1 MKVAIIGPFCLPFI
15 RGNSLS
21 IYRLVSG
28 LMDSDVDVE
37 AFCLPEYADK
47 RDVYK
52 EVASFKP
59 DIIHGF
65 HAHKTGRIVQVLKKR
80 TGLPLV
86 VSLRGT
92 DFNIDLFDKRRR
104 PVVIKTLE
112 MADKIVVFAPFTKDM
127 ILKEIPDLK
136 KKNNIHIIPHA
147 VSLEK
152 KEYNALD
159 ALNLKKGHF
168 IFFVPAGVRGVKNIG
183 LPLKPL
189 KRLKKQYPEIRL
201 VYAGAV
207 LDRRT
212 GQSFIRKI
220 KGLDWVTYL
229 GAVPHERMYALY
241 RASHVVV
248 NSSLSE
254 GMPNSILEAMS
265 LAKPV
270 LVSDIAGNRAIV
282 RDGKDGLLFDGE
294 EDFEKKA
301 EKLLKDK
308 DLRKRL
314 GQEAKKRIQRA
325 HLPKKECDEHIRV
338 YKQIL

>member
-1 MKVAIIGPFCLPFI
+1 MKVAIIGPFCLPII

-28 LMDSDVDVE
+28 LMERGVE
-37 AFCLPEYADK
+37 VKAFCLPEYAGK

-52 EVASFKP
+52 EIASFKP

-65 HAHKTGRIVQVLKKR
+65 HAYKTGRIVQVLKKR

-86 VSLRGT
+86 MSLRGT

-104 PVVIKTLE
+104 PVVVKTLE
-112 MADKIVVFAPFTKDM
+112 MADKIIVFAPFTRDI
-127 ILKEIPDLK
+127 ILNEVPRL

-152 KEYNALD
+152 KAYHVLD
-159 ALNLKKGHF
+159 ALNLKKSHF
-168 IFFVPAGVRGVKNIG
+168 IFFVPAGIRGVKNVD
-183 LPLKPL
+183 LALKPI

-201 VYAGAV
+201 VYAGSV
-207 LDRRT
+207 IDKRS
-212 GQSFIRKI
+212 GQSFIKKI

-265 LAKPV
+265 LGKPV
-270 LVSDIAGNRAIV
+270 LASKIPGNRAIIK
-282 RDGKDGLLFDGE
+282 DKKDGLLFEGE
-294 EDFEKKA
+294 EEFEKKA

-314 GQEAKKRIQRA
+314 GQEAKKRIQLA
-325 HLPKKECDEHIRV
+325 HSPKKECDEHIKIYRE
-338 YKQIL
+338 L